1 VRPRAT
7 GKRMRVLVRTPNWLG
22 DIVMALPVFAALR
35 AHLANDVLALGGPAA
50 FGPLLQAVTGVD
62 LVLPLRRDLRGG
74 RARRAEAA
82 QLRDGQFDL
91 AILLPNSFGAAWVA
105 RAAGI
110 PERWG
115 FAGRWRRRLLTRAIR
130 RPTSRTH
137 QVEEYLALLRGLGVG
152 ALTATP
158 SLQAPPEMVASARRL
173 LEATG
178 VVADRPLIGMSP
190 GAAYGYAKRWPP
202 DRYARVAERLARESG
217 AVVVLIGSGHDRDAG
232 YAIESSLVSPRA
244 GARGASV
251 VNLIGRTDLAQLI
264 GLLASCRAFVS
275 SDSGPMHLAA
285 ALGVPVTA
293 IFGPTDDRLTAPMGL
308 HEVLTHDVWCRPCFF
323 RDCPIDHRCM
333 TRISEDRVFEAVAG
347 QVDSAMTLNR
357 DADA

>member
-1 VRPRAT
+1 MCPGAS

-35 AHLANDVLALGGPAA
+35 AHPATDVLALGGPAA

-62 LVLPLRRDLRGG
+62 QVVPLRRDLRGG
-74 RARRAEAA
+74 RARRAEAG
-82 QLRDGQFDL
+82 QLREGQFDV
-91 AILLPNSFGAAWVA
+91 AVLLPNSFGAAWVA

-115 FAGRWRRRLLTRAIR
+115 FAGRWRRRLLTRAIA

-152 ALTATP
+152 VPTSTP
-158 SLQAPPEMVASARRL
+158 RLRPAPEMVASAQRL

-178 VVADRPLIGMSP
+178 GIGDRPLVGMAP

-202 DRYARVAERLARESG
+202 DRYARVAERLVRESG
-217 AVVVLIGSGHDRDAG
+217 AVVVLVGSGHDRDAG
-232 YAIESSLVSPRA
+232 YAIESSLGSPS
-244 GARGASV
+244 ARGCGGSV
-251 VNLIGRTDLAQLI
+251 LNLIGRTDLGQLI

-285 ALGVPVTA
+285 ALGVAVTA
-293 IFGPTDDRLTAPMGL
+293 MFGPTDDRLTAPVGR
-308 HEVLTHDVWCRPCFF
+308 HAVLTHDVWCRPCFF

-333 TRISEDRVFEAVAG
+333 TRIPEDRVFEAVAR
-347 QVDSAMTLNR
+347 QMDSAMTSNL